1 MKARRNGM
9 GLFEDFSKFLETR
22 LEEFL
27 RNNPHLELQ
36 ALEEKLREQEE
47 ETVRLI
53 ADLRVREKRLEDEI
67 LATAQEIQRWHI
79 RIEKAKKAQR
89 LDLAK
94 PAEEREAALLRQ
106 GNQLWGQMEMLKTR
120 IQQTSELQKQIQLRK
135 QEVKA
140 KVVEAEAAR
149 ARNTEQQW
157 QTTGWNQTYQS
168 SFSNPSDPL
177 EQTFRRWETDADLEE
192 LKRKMGR

>member
-1 MKARRNGM
+1 M

-36 ALEEKLREQEE
+36 ALEDKVREQEE
-47 ETVRLI
+47 ESLRLLT
-53 ADLRVREKRLEDEI
+53 DLRRREKQLEAEI
-67 LATAQEIQRWHI
+67 LATAQDIQRWHI
-79 RIEKAKKAQR
+79 RIEKAKSAQR

-106 GNQLWGQMEMLKTR
+106 GNQLWGQMEMTKTR
-120 IQQTSELQKQIQLRK
+120 IQQTLELQQQIKLRK

-140 KVVEAEAAR
+140 KVAEAEAAR
-149 ARNTEQQW
+149 ARSTEQQW

-168 SFSNPSDPL
+168 SFSSPGDPL
-177 EQTFRRWETDADLEE
+177 EQTFRKWETDAELEE
-192 LKRKMGR
+192 LKRQMGR